1 MTDDLDDL
9 LDRLEELDD
18 ADEPEAL
25 RAALAEGLGRFPDAP
40 ELREWEASL
49 AAEEERFDD
58 ALALLDALL
67 ASHPERPWA
76 RHERAAVLMELG
88 RFAEALVE
96 LRAVPSPDDD
106 FERAAVHFD
115 EGVCLD
121 RLGDPA
127 GADAAFARASRLAPD
142 DYPMPLRLSQDRF
155 EALVAEALDDIPEEF
170 LSYLDQVVV
179 RVRDWS
185 DDADDPFLMG
195 LYVGIARPDRTVLT
209 EDNLDHVVVFKR
221 AHEIHAADEDEL
233 RDEVRRTVVHEI
245 AHHFG
250 IEHEDMGEYR

>member
-1 MTDDLDDL
+1 VTELDDV
-9 LDRLEELDD
+9 LDHLEELDD
-18 ADEPEAL
+18 RGADDAL
-25 RAALAEGLGRFPDAP
+25 RAALADALTRFPDAP

-49 AAEEERFDD
+49 AAEDERFED

-67 ASHPERPWA
+67 ASHPDRPWA

-88 RFAEALVE
+88 RFADALAA
-96 LRAVPSPDDD
+96 LRAVPRPDGAV
-106 FERAAVHFD
+106 ERAAVRFD

-127 GADAAFARASRLAPD
+127 GADAAFRRAARLAPA
-142 DYPMPLRLSQDRF
+142 DYPMPPRLSETRF
-155 EALVAEALDDIPEEF
+155 ATLVAGALDDIPDTF
-170 LSYLDQVVV
+170 LPYLEQVIV
-179 RVRDWS
+179 RVRDWP
-185 DDADDPFLMG
+185 DVGDDPFLMG
-195 LYVGIARPDRTVLT
+195 LYVGVARPDRTVLT

-221 AHEIHAADEDEL
+221 AHEIQATDEDEL

-250 IEHEDMGEYR
+250 IEHGDMGEYE